1 MQENFV
7 SLGGYR
13 YLRWA
18 LWLSGASVIA
28 YWWHSPQTV
37 PNGGTWLGYALGTI
51 GALIII
57 WLFSFGW
64 RKRSYRANLGDVRH
78 WLSAHVWLGLA
89 LLLVVTLHTGFQF
102 GWNVHTL
109 AYGLMV
115 AVIASGIWGVVM
127 YLRHP
132 ALMSGLLDGKTLVQ
146 HGDLIREM
154 DAQAQQMLNSAT
166 TTDREILAK
175 SLQAASD
182 EPLIPSLRE
191 RLFGPSRDSATARAI
206 DTLEQQSLSG
216 NPISRQLTLLMVKRD
231 HQVKRV
237 RQFLRLKTLT
247 DFWLLLHVPISSA
260 LLATLIAHIVSV
272 FFYW

>member
-18 LWLSGASVIA
+18 LWLSGVSLVA
-28 YWWHSPQTV
+28 YWWHAPLTV
-37 PNGGTWLGYALGTI
+37 PNGGTWLGYVLGTI
-51 GALIII
+51 GALIIL
-57 WLFSFGW
+57 WLFSYGW
-64 RKRSYRANLGDVRH
+64 RKRSYHANLGDVRH

-89 LLLVVTLHTGFQF
+89 LFLIVSLHTGFQF

-115 AVIASGIWGVVM
+115 VVIVSGIWGVVM

-132 ALMSGLLDGKTLVQ
+132 ALMSGLLDGKTLIQ
-146 HGDLIREM
+146 HGDLIREI
-154 DAQAQQMLNSAT
+154 DAQAQQMLSSAT
-166 TTDREILAK
+166 MTDREVLAK
-175 SLQAASD
+175 ILKATAD
-182 EPLIPSLRE
+182 EPIIPSLRE
-191 RLFGPSRDSATARAI
+191 RVFGPGRKSATASAI

-216 NPISRQLTLLMVKRD
+216 NAIFRQLTLLMVKRD
-231 HQVKRV
+231 HQIRRI

-247 DFWLLLHVPISSA
+247 DFWLLIHVPISSA
-260 LLATLIAHIVSV
+260 LLATLTAHIVSV